1 MPKPPVALITGGAR
15 RIGAC
20 CTRTLHKLGYYV
32 IIHYRHS
39 KNAAEQLAL
48 ECNRLRPDSAI
59 ILAADLNKLEQL
71 EAFAKQATEHWGYL
85 DALINN
91 ASSFYP
97 TPIGNVSENDWDD
110 LLGSNVKAPFF
121 LAQALAPSLKKQHGA
136 IVNLADIHAE
146 KPLKEHTVYCI
157 AKAGN
162 VMLTKSL
169 AKELAPFIR
178 VNGVA
183 PGAILWP
190 ENDTALSNAAKQS
203 IIKKTALKKPGSPT
217 NIADTVAFLLQKDS
231 YITGQVIVVDGGRS
245 L

>member
-20 CTRTLHKLGYYV
+20 CTRTLHKLGFCV

-39 KNAAEQLAL
+39 KDAAEQLAL
-48 ECNRLRPDSAI
+48 ECNAIRPDSAI
-59 ILAADLNKLEQL
+59 VLTADLNKLEQL
-71 EAFAKQATEHWGYL
+71 EALAKQATEYWGYL

-97 TPIGNVSENDWDD
+97 TPIESASENDWDD

-121 LAQALAPSLKKQHGA
+121 LAQALAPSLKKQQGA

-146 KPLKEHTVYCI
+146 RPLKEHTIYCI

-169 AKELAPFIR
+169 AKELAPFVR

-190 ENDTALSNAAKQS
+190 ENDTALSDTTKQC
-203 IIKKTALKKPGSPT
+203 IIEKTALKKSGSPA

-231 YITGQVIVVDGGRS
+231 YITGQVITVDGGRT

>member
-1 MPKPPVALITGGAR
+1 MPEQPVALITGAAR

-20 CTRTLHKLGYYV
+20 CTRTLHNSGYNV

-39 KNAAEQLAL
+39 KDAAKQLAD
-48 ECNRLRPDSAI
+48 ECNTLRPDSAI
-59 ILAADLNKLEQL
+59 ILAADLTNMEQL
-71 EAFAKQATEHWGYL
+71 QTLATQAVNRWNRL
-85 DALINN
+85 DALVNN

-97 TPIGNVSENDWDD
+97 TPIKSASENDWDD
-110 LLGSNVKAPFF
+110 LLGSNLKAPFF
-121 LAQALAPSLKKQHGA
+121 LAQALAPSLKKQRGA

-146 KPLKEHTVYCI
+146 KPLKNHSIYCI

-162 VMLTKSL
+162 IMLTKSL
-169 AKELAPFIR
+169 AKELAPFVR

-190 ENDTALSNAAKQS
+190 EDEAELSEAAKNS
-203 IIKKTALKKPGSPT
+203 IIEKTALKKAGSPI
-217 NIADTVAFLLQKDS
+217 NIADTVAFLLRQDS